1 MCLQQIRFTPPRE
14 VTPPPPGMDE
24 FKSEQRITLYSG
36 VTPIAYGRP
45 RTAQAPPKPPPSRP
59 RRRVP
64 PPGNPAQWMPSPEEV
79 ARARAQIGSEVLQW
93 HARRSSRSISI
104 DESSSAATSEPQ
116 SPTAD
121 HGEWTYQ
128 TAMYGADQNSGPV
141 TPPSPAPPQQQQ
153 QPQTMTSSTVLVFK
167 SPTLP

>member
-14 VTPPPPGMDE
+14 VTPPPPGMEE
-24 FKSEQRITLYSG
+24 FKSQQSITLFSG

-45 RTAQAPPKPPPSRP
+45 RNAQPPPRPPPSRP
-59 RRRVP
+59 RRRAP
-64 PPGNPAQWMPSPEEV
+64 SPGNPAQWMPSQEEV

-116 SPTAD
+116 SPTAEP
-121 HGEWTYQ
+121 GEWNYQ
-128 TAMYGADQNSGPV
+128 TAIYGADQNFGAV
-141 TPPSPAPPQQQQ
+141 TSPPSPPQQQQ
-153 QPQTMTSSTVLVFK
+153 QQQTMTSSTVLVFK